1 MSYEKERRG
10 LIAPQRSE
18 SPTSV
23 LDQLQCAYPR
33 GQWQGTHVTADG
45 MAPCTHRFLA
55 YGKLRGLLL
64 MCLLWIRIM
73 TRLTVHEFTS
83 VLEESTDG
91 TKPITYIT
99 YGGKQLY
106 DHQRYIF

>member
-1 MSYEKERRG
+1 MSHERERRG

-33 GQWQGTHVTADG
+33 AQWQGTHVTADG

-73 TRLTVHEFTS
+73 TRLIVHEFTS

-99 YGGKQLY
+99 YRGKQLY